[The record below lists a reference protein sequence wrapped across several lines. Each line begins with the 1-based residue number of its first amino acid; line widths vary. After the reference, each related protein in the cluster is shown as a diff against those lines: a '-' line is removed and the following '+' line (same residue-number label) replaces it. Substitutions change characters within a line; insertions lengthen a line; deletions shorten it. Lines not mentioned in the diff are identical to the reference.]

1 MFCHSPLQSFH
12 QNLGESPL
20 RYIEVIEECTGKE
33 AIKNMLP
40 MQPGDVKATYADVSA
55 LVEAVGYRPHVSL
68 EEGMGRFV
76 DWYRGYYEQ

>member
-1 MFCHSPLQSFH
+1 
-12 QNLGESPL
+12 
-20 RYIEVIEECTGKE
+20 
-33 AIKNMLP
+33 MLP
-40 MQPGDVKATYADVSA
+40 MQPGDVKATYANVSA